1 MCPGLFTPE
10 GLTMIAKNNAGAEL
24 SNKDPAALLRQLVK
38 IALVSLLVILSLAAA
53 GIYAVYS
60 RHVIS
65 RAELEAVRTGSA
77 LLVLERDA
85 LLLQSPAEGSR
96 VAVDTR
102 QLPLLDRRLRKF
114 LKPFDIIKIK
124 IFSADGRIVY
134 STDPQIVGRVDAGNR
149 RLQRALAGQVD
160 SQLEKKDEV
169 LDLAEERRFDV
180 DVVETYIPIRDDEG
194 RVIGS
199 FELYVDVT
207 ADRRDIAGGVGMS
220 VLLLALVLLFVF
232 ACAFVLVRRGTNQ
245 LKATQDILHTL
256 ATTDALT
263 SLLNRHQIFLR
274 AEQEFARLE
283 REREA
288 GTPRKALGLLMLD
301 VDHFK
306 RHNDTYGHQAGDLI
320 LKEIADRLLRS
331 LRCYDFVGRY
341 GGEEFLAVLPGTGFD
356 GARAIAERV
365 RERVEAE
372 PVVIDGVEVPVT
384 VSLGLACT
392 VGDGESFEEA
402 LKRADDGLYL
412 AKSEGRNRVAWVV
425 GGKGSA
431 EVI

>member
-1 MCPGLFTPE
+1 MT
-10 GLTMIAKNNAGAEL
+10 AKSIAGAEV
-24 SNKDPAALLRQLVK
+24 SSKDPAALLRQLIR
-38 IALVSLLVILSLAAA
+38 IALVSLVVILSLAAA
-53 GIYAVYS
+53 GIYVVYS

-65 RAELEAVRTGSA
+65 RAELEAVRIGSA
-77 LLVLERDA
+77 LLGLERNT
-85 LLLQSPAEGSR
+85 LLLHSPSGESR
-96 VAVDTR
+96 IAVDAG
-102 QLPLLDRRLRKF
+102 QLPLLDRRLRKY
-114 LKPFDIIKIK
+114 LQPFDIVKIK
-124 IFSADGRIVY
+124 IFSAEKKIVY
-134 STDPQIVGRVDAGNR
+134 STDPLIIGRVDADNR

-160 SQLEKKDEV
+160 SRLEKKDEV
-169 LDLAEERRFDV
+169 LDLTEERKFAV
-180 DVVETYIPIRDDEG
+180 DVVETYIPIRDDQG

-207 ADRRDIAGGVGMS
+207 ADRRDIVASVGMS

-232 ACAFVLVRRGTNQ
+232 GCAFLLVRRGTRQ
-245 LKATQDILHTL
+245 LKAAQDILHTL

-288 GTPRKALGLLMLD
+288 DTPQKALGLLMLD

-331 LRCYDFVGRY
+331 LRRYDFVGRY
-341 GGEEFLAVLPGTGFD
+341 GGEEFLAVLPDTGFE
-356 GARAIAERV
+356 GARSIAERI
-365 RERVEAE
+365 RTRVAAE

-392 VGDGESFEEA
+392 LGEGESFEEA
-402 LKRADDGLYL
+402 LKRADAGLYR
-412 AKSEGRNRVAWVV
+412 AKSEGRNRVAWV
-425 GGKGSA
+425 GGEGG
-431 EVI
+431 

>member
-1 MCPGLFTPE
+1 MT
-10 GLTMIAKNNAGAEL
+10 AKNIAGAEV
-24 SNKDPAALLRQLVK
+24 SSKDPAALLRQLIR
-38 IALVSLLVILSLAAA
+38 IALLSLVVILSLAAA
-53 GIYAVYS
+53 GIYGVYS

-65 RAELEAVRTGSA
+65 RAELDVIRIGSA
-77 LLVLERDA
+77 LQVLERDA
-85 LLLQSPAEGSR
+85 LLGFSSAEGSSI
-96 VAVDTR
+96 AVDPG
-102 QLPLLDRRLRKF
+102 QLPLLDRRLRQF
-114 LKPFDIIKIK
+114 LKPFDILKIK
-124 IFSADGRIVY
+124 VFSADGRIVY
-134 STDPQIVGRVDAGNR
+134 STDPLLIGRVDADNR

-160 SQLEKKDEV
+160 SQLEEKDEV
-169 LDLAEERRFDV
+169 LDLTEERKFDV
-180 DVVETYIPIRDDEG
+180 DVVETYFPIRNDAG

-207 ADRRDIAGGVGMS
+207 ADRRDIAGVVGMS
-220 VLLLALVLLFVF
+220 VLLLALVLLIVF
-232 ACAFVLVRRGTNQ
+232 ACAFLLVRRGTNQ

-288 GTPRKALGLLMLD
+288 GTPKKALGLLMLD

-320 LKEIADRLLRS
+320 LKEIADRLVRS
-331 LRCYDFVGRY
+331 LRRYDFVGRY

-356 GARAIAERV
+356 GARAIAERI
-365 RERVEAE
+365 REQVEAE

-402 LKRADDGLYL
+402 LKRADDGLYR
-412 AKSEGRNRVAWVV
+412 AKSEGRNRVAWVE
-425 GGKGSA
+425 G
-431 EVI
+431 EVR

>member
-1 MCPGLFTPE
+1 MTAKS
-10 GLTMIAKNNAGAEL
+10 IAGGEL
-24 SNKDPAALLRQLVK
+24 SSKDPSALLRQLVK
-38 IALVSLLVILSLAAA
+38 IALVSLVVILSLAAA
-53 GIYAVYS
+53 SIYAVYS

-77 LLVLERDA
+77 LLILERDA
-85 LLLQSPAEGSR
+85 LLVHSETEGSR
-96 VAVDTR
+96 IALDAG
-102 QLPLLDRRLRKF
+102 QLPPLDRRIRQF
-114 LKPFDIIKIK
+114 LKPFDILKIK
-124 IFSADGRIVY
+124 IFSLDGRIIY
-134 STDPQIVGRVDAGNR
+134 STDSLIIGRVDAENR

-169 LDLAEERRFDV
+169 LDLAEERKFDV

-207 ADRRDIAGGVGMS
+207 ADRSEIAGGVGMS

-288 GTPRKALGLLMLD
+288 GTPKKALGLLMLD

-320 LKEIADRLLRS
+320 LKEIADRLVRS
-331 LRCYDFVGRY
+331 LRRYDFVGRY

-356 GARAIAERV
+356 GTRAIAERI
-365 RERVEAE
+365 REGVEAK
-372 PVVIDGVEVPVT
+372 PIVIGGVEVPVT

-392 VGDGESFEEA
+392 VGERESFEAA
-402 LKRADDGLYL
+402 LKRADEGLYR
-412 AKSEGRNRVAWVV
+412 AKSEGRNRVAWVE
-425 GGKGSA
+425 G
-431 EVI
+431 EVR

>member
-1 MCPGLFTPE
+1 MT
-10 GLTMIAKNNAGAEL
+10 AKSIAGAAL
-24 SNKDPAALLRQLVK
+24 PSKDPAALLGQLIR
-38 IALVSLLVILSLAAA
+38 IALASLVIILSLAAT

-65 RAELEAVRTGSA
+65 RAELEAVRIASA

-85 LLLQSPAEGSR
+85 LLVDSPVERSR
-96 VAVDTR
+96 IAVGAGD
-102 QLPLLDRRLRKF
+102 LPLLDRRLRQF
-114 LKPFDIIKIK
+114 LKPFEILKIK

-134 STDPQIVGRVDAGNR
+134 STDPLIIGRIDAGNR
-149 RLQRALAGQVD
+149 RLQRALTGRVD
-160 SQLEKKDEV
+160 SRLEKKDEV
-169 LDLAEERRFDV
+169 LDLAEELKFGV
-180 DVVETYIPIRDDEG
+180 DVVETYIPIRDDQG

-220 VLLLALVLLFVF
+220 VLVLALVLLFVF
-232 ACAFVLVRRGTNQ
+232 ACAFVLVRRGTDQ
-245 LKATQDILHTL
+245 LKATQDILRTL

-283 REREA
+283 RERAA
-288 GTPRKALGLLMLD
+288 GTLKKALGLLMLD

-306 RHNDTYGHQAGDLI
+306 RHNDAYGHQAGDLI
-320 LKEIADRLLRS
+320 LKEIADRLVRS
-331 LRCYDFVGRY
+331 LRRYDFVGRY

-356 GARAIAERV
+356 GARAIAERI

-372 PVVIDGVEVPVT
+372 PVVLAGVEIPVT

-392 VGDGESFEEA
+392 VGEGESFEEA
-402 LKRADDGLYL
+402 LKRADDGLYR
-412 AKSEGRNRVAWVV
+412 AKSEGRNRVAWV
-425 GGKGSA
+425 GGRSA

>member
-1 MCPGLFTPE
+1 MTAKS
-10 GLTMIAKNNAGAEL
+10 IAGTEV
-24 SNKDPAALLRQLVK
+24 SSKDPAALLRQLIR
-38 IALVSLLVILSLAAA
+38 IALVSLIVILSLAAT

-60 RHVIS
+60 QHVIS
-65 RAELEAVRTGSA
+65 RAELEAVRIGSA

-85 LLLQSPAEGSR
+85 LLVQFPAEESR
-96 VAVDTR
+96 IAVDAG
-102 QLPLLDRRLRKF
+102 QLPLLDRRLRQF
-114 LKPFDIIKIK
+114 LKPFAILKIK

-134 STDPQIVGRVDAGNR
+134 STDPLILGRVDSENR

-160 SQLEKKDEV
+160 SQLEKQDEV
-169 LDLAEERRFDV
+169 LDLAEELKFDV
-180 DVVETYIPIRDDEG
+180 DVVETYIPIQDDKG
-194 RVIGS
+194 RVVGS

-232 ACAFVLVRRGTNQ
+232 ACAFVLVRRGTDQ
-245 LKATQDILHTL
+245 LKAAQDILHTL

-288 GTPRKALGLLMLD
+288 GTPKKALGLLMLD

-320 LKEIADRLLRS
+320 LKEIADRLVRS
-331 LRCYDFVGRY
+331 LRRYDFVGRY
-341 GGEEFLAVLPGTGFD
+341 GGEEFLAVLPGTGLD
-356 GARAIAERV
+356 GGRAIAERI

-372 PVVIDGVEVPVT
+372 PVAIDGVEVPVT
-384 VSLGLACT
+384 VSLGLAST
-392 VGDGESFEEA
+392 VGEGESFEDA
-402 LKRADDGLYL
+402 LKRADDGLYR
-412 AKSEGRNRVAWVV
+412 AKSEGRNRVAWVE
-425 GGKGSA
+425 G
-431 EVI
+431 EVR